1 MKDLIFITLTEEQK
15 EHLTETTQ
23 MITALVE
30 TMADGNEVILP
41 IEEEQELKNVIAAA
55 LEYAQAIFED

>member
-30 TMADGNEVILP
+30 AIADGKEVILP
-41 IEEEQELKNVIAAA
+41 IEEEQELKNVIAAV